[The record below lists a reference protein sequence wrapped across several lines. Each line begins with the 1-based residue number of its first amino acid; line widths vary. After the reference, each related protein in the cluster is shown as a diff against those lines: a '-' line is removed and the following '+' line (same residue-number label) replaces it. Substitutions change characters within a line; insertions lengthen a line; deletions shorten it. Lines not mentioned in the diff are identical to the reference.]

1 MRKTGD
7 DTHRSSWR
15 RQLAKW
21 VARHHLSGELA
32 ATATLATPIALT
44 QLAQIAMMA
53 TDLAWIGHIGTDA
66 LAAAALAGMILSVGL
81 TFAAGVISAVG
92 PLAAQARGAANTA
105 LVRSSLRMG
114 LWIALVLWAPIM
126 VLPVQG
132 EQIVLALGQEPAIA
146 RLAQQ
151 YLLGL
156 AWGILP
162 ALWFLAIRSFMA
174 AVDRPAPALWITLA
188 AIPTNALLAYLLI
201 TGKFGLP
208 QLDLFGAGLATS
220 LVNSGTFLAG
230 IWFVTYCRPFRDY
243 QVLRYLWRFDW
254 PLMRELLVVGTP
266 ISVAIFM
273 ESGLFSATALLMG
286 VISTTA
292 VAAHQIAFQVAA
304 ALFMIPF
311 CIGMAVSVRI
321 GHALGRNDLPGIRQA
336 GFAAMLLGV
345 LIAAIATIAVVG
357 TRFEIAELFVDQSAS
372 NADATIKL
380 TAALILVG
388 ASFFITDALQ
398 SIAAGGLRGLRDTR
412 VPLLFAGIAYW
423 LIGLS
428 VSYVLGLKTG
438 LGAIGIWIGLSIGK
452 AVYAALLVTR
462 LRLLA
467 NRPLVAAMS
476 QASARAV
483 GQP

>member
-1 MRKTGD
+1 M
-7 DTHRSSWR
+7 
-15 RQLAKW
+15 AKW
-21 VARHHLSGELA
+21 EACHHLSGELA

-53 TDLAWIGHIGTDA
+53 TDLAWIGHIGTEA

-92 PLAAQARGAANTA
+92 PLAAQARGAANPA
-105 LVRSSLRMG
+105 LVRRSLRMG
-114 LWIALVLWAPIM
+114 LWIALVLWAPI
-126 VLPVQG
+126 VILPVRG
-132 EQIVLALGQEPAIA
+132 EQIVLALGHEPAIA

-156 AWGILP
+156 TWGILP

-230 IWFVTYCRPFRDY
+230 IWFVACCRPFRDY

-254 PLMRELLVVGTP
+254 QLMREFLVVGTP
-266 ISVAIFM
+266 ISVTIFM

-286 VISTTA
+286 AISTTA

-321 GHALGRNDLPGIRQA
+321 GHALGRNDVSGIREA
-336 GFAAMLLGV
+336 GFAAMVLGV

-357 TRFEIAELFVDQSAS
+357 TRFEVAELFVDQSAS
-372 NADATIKL
+372 NSDATIKL

-388 ASFFITDALQ
+388 ASFLITDALQ
-398 SIAAGGLRGLRDTR
+398 SIAAGGLRGLGDTR
-412 VPLLFAGIAYW
+412 VPLFFAGIAYW

-438 LGAIGIWIGLSIGK
+438 LGAVGIWIGLSIGK
-452 AVYAALLVTR
+452 AVYAALLVIR

-467 NRPLVAAMS
+467 NRPPVAAMS

>member
-1 MRKTGD
+1 MSKTGD
-7 DTHRSSWR
+7 DTQLSSWR
-15 RQLAKW
+15 RQFAKW

-32 ATATLATPIALT
+32 VTATLATPIALT

-81 TFAAGVISAVG
+81 TFAGGVISAVG

-114 LWIALVLWAPIM
+114 LWIAVVLWAPMI
-126 VLPVQG
+126 VLAVQG

-151 YLLGL
+151 YLFGL
-156 AWGILP
+156 TWGILP

-208 QLDLFGAGLATS
+208 RLDLFGAGLATS

-266 ISVAIFM
+266 ISLAIFM

-304 ALFMIPF
+304 AQFMIPF
-311 CIGMAVSVRI
+311 CIGMAVSLRI
-321 GHALGRNDLPGIRQA
+321 GHALGRNDLSGIRQA

-345 LIAAIATIAVVG
+345 LIAAVATVAVVG
-357 TRFEIAELFVDQSAS
+357 TRFTIAELFVDQSAS

-388 ASFFITDALQ
+388 ASFFVTDALQ

-412 VPLLFAGIAYW
+412 VPLLFAGVAYW

-452 AVYAALLVTR
+452 AIYAALLVIR

-467 NRPLVAAMS
+467 NRTPVAAMS
-476 QASARAV
+476 QASAGAV
-483 GQP
+483 GPP